1 MENSFENLAYSWEMF
16 LVDHFKKIKQIHY
29 NDYDSY
35 IIMQV
40 VNSHFIY
47 NKNKDKL
54 TEDRKSWEELFG
66 LAKSNDYNKK
76 IIGEKNKLSISA
88 ISRVTSLPIET
99 TRRKLKKLCDKGVIK
114 IENNCITFGNKH
126 NETWEKIGAEEVK
139 IVHNFIKSI
148 KENGGMEWLNSKE
161 ADEIRNKTK

>member
-1 MENSFENLAYSWEMF
+1 
-16 LVDHFKKIKQIHY
+16 
-29 NDYDSY
+29 
-35 IIMQV
+35 MQV

-88 ISRVTSLPIET
+88 ISRVTSLPI
-99 TRRKLKKLCDKGVIK
+99 
-114 IENNCITFGNKH
+114 
-126 NETWEKIGAEEVK
+126 
-139 IVHNFIKSI
+139 
-148 KENGGMEWLNSKE
+148 
-161 ADEIRNKTK
+161 